1 MTVQQMAESYYPEFA
16 FIQKS
21 FSKFGFFFPNLN
33 SLLGTPERCQ
43 RVLLKAGYVNVEV
56 IEESGCG
63 HWHRP
68 DSDVQQACAMFPEE
82 IPAEIVDAL
91 KEDLTNQL
99 LDRLRPEGIWS
110 DSKSLFVFA
119 TR

>member
-1 MTVQQMAESYYPEFA
+1 
-16 FIQKS
+16 
-21 FSKFGFFFPNLN
+21 
-33 SLLGTPERCQ
+33 
-43 RVLLKAGYVNVEV
+43 
-56 IEESGCG
+56 
-63 HWHRP
+63 
-68 DSDVQQACAMFPEE
+68 MFPEE